1 MSFVEYGSCYKN
13 VKEAAYNSVSTAM
26 RRYVSNMEDDCS
38 YALHRMNRC
47 VDCDTETFDY
57 MYRRLHEYK
66 MYRLLQSLIEK
77 DELSYTQMFF
87 LIDNKKNIDKVI
99 DLFYKTFEVSVIKD
113 MIDKEIF
120 YDLKNIFRN
129 VLDEEVYGLLTELKY
144 RINVIPETELLIVT
158 NSALSEEELDKLT
171 VKVYTYKFADHPK
184 SLIKHM
190 GYSCYSDF
198 QDKVGYFVRALN
210 NRHNRKIIEEKY

>member
-1 MSFVEYGSCYKN
+1 MNIEYGSCYKN

-26 RRYVSNMEDDCS
+26 RRYASNMEDDCS

-77 DELSYTQMFF
+77 DELSYTQMYL
-87 LIDNKKNIDKVI
+87 LIDNKKNIDSAI
-99 DLFYKTFEVSVIKD
+99 ELFYKKFEISVIKN

-120 YDLKNIFRN
+120 YDLKHIFIN
-129 VLDEEVYGLLTELKY
+129 LFSEEMCDMIKEVGY

-158 NSALSEEELDKLT
+158 NSKLSEEELEKLT
-171 VKVYTYKFADHPK
+171 VKVHTHKFADHPG
-184 SLIKHM
+184 SLIRYL

-198 QDKVGYFVRALN
+198 EDRVGLFVRALN
-210 NRHNRKIIEEKY
+210 TRHNRKIIEEKY

>member
-1 MSFVEYGSCYKN
+1 MNLEYGSCYKN

-26 RRYVSNMEDDCS
+26 RRYASNMEDDCS

-47 VDCDTETFDY
+47 IDCDTETFDY

-77 DELSYTQMFF
+77 DELSYTQMYL
-87 LIDNKKNIDKVI
+87 LIDNKKNIDSAI
-99 DLFYKTFEVSVIKD
+99 ELFYKKFEISVIKN

-120 YDLKNIFRN
+120 YDLKHIFIN
-129 VLDEEVYGLLTELKY
+129 LFSEEMCDMIKEVGY

-158 NSALSEEELDKLT
+158 NSKLSEEELEKLT
-171 VKVYTYKFADHPK
+171 VKVHTHKFAEHPG
-184 SLIKHM
+184 SLIRYL
-190 GYSCYSDF
+190 GYSCYFDF
-198 QDKVGYFVRALN
+198 EDSVGLFVRALN
-210 NRHNRKIIEEKY
+210 TRHNRKIIEEKY

>member
-1 MSFVEYGSCYKN
+1 MNIEYGSCYKN

-26 RRYVSNMEDDCS
+26 RRYASNMEDDCS

-77 DELSYTQMFF
+77 DELSYTQMYL
-87 LIDNKKNIDKVI
+87 LIDNKKNIDSAI
-99 DLFYKTFEVSVIKD
+99 ELFYKKFEISVIKN

-120 YDLKNIFRN
+120 YDLKHIFIN
-129 VLDEEVYGLLTELKY
+129 LFSEEMCDMIKEVGY

-158 NSALSEEELDKLT
+158 NSKLSEEELEKLT
-171 VKVYTYKFADHPK
+171 VKVHTHKFAEHPG
-184 SLIKHM
+184 SLIRYL

-198 QDKVGYFVRALN
+198 EDRVGLFVRALKT
-210 NRHNRKIIEEKY
+210 RHNRKIIEEKY